1 MDVPSAAKLKTK
13 WENTSWHS
21 SRNPEHPRDDLNLRV
36 YRAIRWFER
45 AELAHGDDDH
55 DVAFILYWIAF
66 NAAYGQTGTAEIG
79 DQREKDTQRDFFR
92 RITKW
97 DQSLLLAIR
106 SNDVFQSQIK
116 IFLSSKFV
124 YEPFWKHLNQ
134 MRGFENWE
142 ERLNR
147 SNTKAKREIK
157 HVCKTTIQA
166 EVKVANILRELFE
179 RLYTLRNQLLHGGAT
194 WGSSKNR
201 HQVRLGATLMALLI
215 PHFID
220 VMIENPDAD
229 WGSPRYPVVYD

>member
-1 MDVPSAAKLKTK
+1 MRRTLSWLK
-13 WENTSWHS
+13 
-21 SRNPEHPRDDLNLRV
+21 
-36 YRAIRWFER
+36 R
-45 AELAHGDDDH
+45 AEDAHRQDDH

-66 NAAYGQTGTAEIG
+66 NAAYGQTGLPLTG
-79 DQREKDTQRDFFR
+79 DQTER
-92 RITKW
+92 RIQRNFVQRTTEL
-97 DQSLLLAIR
+97 DQSLHIAVR
-106 SNDVFQSQIK
+106 SNDVFRSQIK

-134 MRGFENWE
+134 VPGSENWE

-147 SNTKAKREIK
+147 SNAKAKREIE

-166 EVKVANILRELFE
+166 GIKVASILCELFE

-201 HQVRLGATLMALLI
+201 HQVRLGAVLMALLI

-229 WGSPRYPVVYD
+229 WGPPRYPVVND